1 MDIESS
7 QTQDIARMRYYLK
20 EMKEL
25 FRKYPKSLCL
35 RNGIHE
41 VECRLGLEPSTSRV
55 CPLQFL
61 DSLDRRSG

>member
-7 QTQDIARMRYYLK
+7 QSQDIARMRYYLK

-25 FRKYPKSLCL
+25 FLKHPQSLCL

-41 VECRLGLEPSTSRV
+41 VERRLGLEPSTSRA

-61 DSLDRRSG
+61 DFLDTRSN